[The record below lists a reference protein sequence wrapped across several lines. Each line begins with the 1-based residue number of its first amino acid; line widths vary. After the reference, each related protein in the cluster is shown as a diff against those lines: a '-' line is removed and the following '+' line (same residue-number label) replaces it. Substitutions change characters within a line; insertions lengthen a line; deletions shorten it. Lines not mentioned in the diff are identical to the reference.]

1 MNSIWSSYRR
11 KYQNKRRKRRMLVLC
26 VVVITALLWLTWK
39 TFYPSVVAVANMGPP
54 GFGSAEARPI
64 PEPDNISTPA
74 IPEPE
79 PNLIF
84 TWNIAEG
91 DTLCAI
97 FENYEISQSVMYQIL
112 SADESLLAL
121 DVIRPGHLLTFTLD
135 RETRELLSME
145 LFVHPGK
152 RVIYKRTDDG
162 SFDYNEI
169 TIPGEWQ
176 EELLKGDIF
185 SSFYES
191 ARSSGLTDQET
202 GNITD
207 LFRDK
212 IQFARDMRG
221 GDRFEVVRSRQ
232 FIDGEFT
239 GQSRIEG
246 IRIFRGKRIYSAF
259 LWEDENYY
267 DHNGKSL
274 ARAFRRYPMA
284 GHYRVASHFSRAR
297 LHPITRRI
305 APHNGVDFG
314 MPTGTKILSTGDGVV
329 TRVSNHPFA
338 GKYIEIQNGSHFTT
352 RYLHLGRILVRRGQT
367 VQRGERIALSGNTGR
382 STGPHLHFEL
392 HVNGRAVNPLT
403 AKIPMASAVPDEKL
417 VDFNQRVGELVAMME
432 EPSRTI
438 ALHRVDGHFSKLP
451 SSF

>member
-1 MNSIWSSYRR
+1 MNSIWGYRR
-11 KYQNKRRKRRMLVLC
+11 KCLNKRRKRRMLLLC
-26 VVVITALLWLTWK
+26 VVIITALSWLTWK
-39 TFYPSVVAVANMGPP
+39 TFYPSAFAVANMDPP
-54 GFGSAEARPI
+54 GFGSADARPT
-64 PEPDNISTPA
+64 PEPDHITTPA
-74 IPEPE
+74 IPEPD
-79 PNLIF
+79 LIF
-84 TWNIAEG
+84 TWTIAEG

-97 FENYEISQSVMYQIL
+97 FENYEISQNVLYQIL
-112 SADESLLAL
+112 SADEPLLAL

-135 RETRELLSME
+135 RETRDLLSME

-162 SFDYNEI
+162 SFDYDEI

-176 EELLKGDIF
+176 EELLDGDIN
-185 SSFYES
+185 SSFYVS
-191 ARSSGLTDQET
+191 ARNSGLTDQET
-202 GNITD
+202 GNITE

-212 IQFARDMRG
+212 IQFARDMRS
-221 GDRFEVVRSRQ
+221 GDRFEVVHSRQ

-246 IRIFRGKRIYSAF
+246 VRIFRGKRIYSAF
-259 LWEDENYY
+259 LFDDGNYY
-267 DHNGKSL
+267 DLEGKSL
-274 ARAFRRYPMA
+274 ARAFRRYPMK
-284 GHYRVASHFSRAR
+284 GHYRVTSSFSRAR

-314 MPTGTKILSTGDGVV
+314 MPAGTAILSTGDGVV

-367 VQRGERIALSGNTGR
+367 VQRGERIALSGDTGR

-403 AKIPMASAVPDEKL
+403 AKIPMASAVPDGKL
-417 VDFNQRVGELVAMME
+417 VEFNQRVGELVAMME
-432 EPSRTI
+432 EPSRII
-438 ALHRVDGHFSKLP
+438 ALHRLDGPFSKLP